1 MTGLDPNRVMEW
13 LATLPGDVRSQSF
26 MNSWDGF
33 ACIETPVVTV
43 FGSYDTGKSSL
54 IRRILVDGGVPVPE
68 WLTISARHETFEVN
82 AVEWAG
88 CLIRDTPG
96 LAVGAADIRGSAN
109 TDTALAAVELTDVAI
124 VVVTP
129 QLATGEREVLRALLD
144 GTWAPQNLWFV
155 VARFDEAG
163 IDPEE
168 DLDGYRTLSKRK
180 VDELRQSLGLTAEF
194 PIHVVAQ
201 DFAQFA
207 GASKSVD
214 AEIWDE
220 FRAWDGMDDL
230 ERAIEGVGAGNV
242 SQLRVMTEQR
252 YWRRVVLGAA
262 SELKIQLA
270 EIEPLVSEAEAVDA
284 RYEQWLY
291 ELREIDLAARAEIPA
306 LREELSEIIRA
317 SRGILR
323 NQTALTFDGLETALK
338 AWFDKHQQHL
348 DRFLQSVGRTSE
360 RQSSRPSW
368 QRLQEV
374 ASLVEQMESVPNPS
388 GGVTKHLGAIGGA
401 VMTALQEFQRSRPV
415 GAAGKR
421 TAPSSGNSR
430 DGSGEWTYN
439 DLLAGAA
446 VIAKIAQVVV
456 NEWEEYRRNREAVTR
471 NEEVARIQSGKLAAD
486 AAEIALDTWG
496 KMLDEIEC
504 KIRVFDGSRP
514 SITNGLRDSVE
525 LLREALKGA
534 EKLLA

>member
-1 MTGLDPNRVMEW
+1 MTGLDPNRVMKW
-13 LATLPGDVRSQSF
+13 LETLPGDVQSQSF
-26 MNSWDGF
+26 MEQWDSF
-33 ACIETPVVTV
+33 APVGTPVITV

-54 IRRILVDGGVPVPE
+54 IRRLLVDGGVPVPE

-82 AVEWAG
+82 GVEWAG

-109 TDTALAAVELTDVAI
+109 TDAALAAVELTDVAI
-124 VVVTP
+124 VVVTS

-155 VARFDEAG
+155 IARFDEAG
-163 IDPEE
+163 IDPED

-214 AEIWDE
+214 AEIWDD

-230 ERAIEGVGAGNV
+230 ERAIEEVGTGSL
-242 SQLRVMTEQR
+242 SQLRAMTEQR
-252 YWRRVVLGAA
+252 YWRRVVMGAA
-262 SELKIQLA
+262 SGLKIQLA
-270 EIEPLVSEAEAVDA
+270 EIEPLVSEAEAADA
-284 RYEQWLY
+284 RHEQWLY
-291 ELREIDLAARAEIPA
+291 ELREIDLAARAEMPA
-306 LREELSEIIRA
+306 LREGLSEIIRA
-317 SRGILR
+317 SRGVAT
-323 NQTALTFDGLETALK
+323 NQSSLMFDGLETALK
-338 AWFDKHQQHL
+338 VWFDKHQQHL
-348 DRFLQSVGRTSE
+348 DRFLQSAGRTSE
-360 RQSSRPSW
+360 RQSRRPSW
-368 QRLQEV
+368 QRLQKV

-388 GGVTKHLGAIGGA
+388 AGATKHLGVIGGA

-415 GAAGKR
+415 GAVGEK

-446 VIAKIAQVVV
+446 AIAKIAQVVV
-456 NEWEEYRRNREAVTR
+456 NEWDEYRRNREAVTR

-486 AAEIALDTWG
+486 AAEIALETWES
-496 KMLDEIEC
+496 MVDEVAH
-504 KIRVFDGSRP
+504 KIRVLDSSRP
-514 SITNGLRDSVE
+514 AITEGLRESVE
-525 LLREALKGA
+525 QLRSAISVANKILT
-534 EKLLA
+534 